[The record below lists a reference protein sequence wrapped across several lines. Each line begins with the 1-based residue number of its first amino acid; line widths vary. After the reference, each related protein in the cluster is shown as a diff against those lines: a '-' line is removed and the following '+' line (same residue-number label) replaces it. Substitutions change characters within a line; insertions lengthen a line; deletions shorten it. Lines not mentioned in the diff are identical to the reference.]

1 VSGKEFIMSVQRV
14 TSAKRQSAPKAGN
27 ADRPGKNTAKAFAE
41 SRPGE
46 SPVLVGKTTTAKLAL
61 RNPDIGRAL
70 ARLAAEGKVAGV
82 RSGKISARVDPRIF
96 SAAAARLG
104 LAESEVSDVVNASLA
119 IAAAPDR
126 FKAWLKDGGDALPD
140 DFVLAI

>member
-1 VSGKEFIMSVQRV
+1 MSVQRIA
-14 TSAKRQSAPKAGN
+14 SGKRQSAADAGD
-27 ADRPGKNTAKAFAE
+27 AIGARRPGKATAKVFAP
-41 SRPGE
+41 SRSGE
-46 SPVLVGKTTTAKLAL
+46 AHLATAKTPIAKLAL

-96 SAAAARLG
+96 SAAAAQLG

-126 FKAWLKDGGDALPD
+126 FKAWLADSGDALPD
-140 DFVLAI
+140 DFALAI